1 MRNRTAIWNHKL
13 CDVTFYLEWATLAE
27 CWSKQFQIQKK
38 SISWSVLQMLPPTD
52 GWGSSGRGEWRRL
65 QGQTGHH
72 QHTQLDFI
80 LPTKQPAGQKQRKDI
95 TKKRALEAYKMMQQ
109 QGKTQ
114 YRKLKL
120 VKSLTVPNSLS
131 LSAEDNPALTLRWKR
146 FSHDLC
152 TEVVGECEG
161 LLLALSAN
169 IQQVTIVQWTLKL
182 ISPDTLSHTFK

>member
-1 MRNRTAIWNHKL
+1 
-13 CDVTFYLEWATLAE
+13 
-27 CWSKQFQIQKK
+27 
-38 SISWSVLQMLPPTD
+38 
-52 GWGSSGRGEWRRL
+52 
-65 QGQTGHH
+65 
-72 QHTQLDFI
+72 
-80 LPTKQPAGQKQRKDI
+80 
-95 TKKRALEAYKMMQQ
+95 MMQQ

-152 TEVVGECEG
+152 TEVVGEGEG

-169 IQQVTIVQWTLKL
+169 IYCTIVQWTWKL
-182 ISPDTLSHTFK
+182 ISPDILSHTFK